1 MTAQRPYIVG
11 LTGGIGS
18 GKSTVSA
25 LFAELGIEVID
36 ADVVSRNLVA
46 AGQPLLAQLLMLVG
60 PTYQQHDGSLNRGK
74 LRELLFS
81 DANAKQAVEALMHPA
96 IRSAILNQIE
106 HSSAPWLLLVVPLLL
121 ENNAYSFVDRI
132 LVVDSDESLQ
142 ISRTLQRDQRDAAEV
157 QRIMRSQLPRSERL
171 AKADD
176 IIINNTD
183 LAALRPQV
191 QQCITLYDQL
201 ARRYHS

>member
-18 GKSTVSA
+18 GKSTVAA
-25 LFAELGIEVID
+25 LFFGMGATVID
-36 ADVVSRNLVA
+36 ADVVSRNIVA
-46 AGQPLLAQLLMLVG
+46 TGQPLLTQLLSLVG
-60 PTYQQHDGSLNRGK
+60 SAYQQQDGSLNRGK
-74 LRELLFS
+74 LRELLFT
-81 DANAKQAVEALMHPA
+81 DANAKQAVEALLHPA
-96 IRSAILNQIE
+96 IRAEILTQIE
-106 HSSAPWLLLVVPLLL
+106 ASSAPWLLLVVPLLL

-132 LVVDSDESLQ
+132 LVVDSDEALQ
-142 ISRTLQRDQRDAAEV
+142 ISRTLQRDHRDAAEV
-157 QRIMRSQLPRSERL
+157 QRIIRSQLPRSERL

-176 IIINNTD
+176 IITNNTD

-191 QQCITLYDQL
+191 QQCFALYDQL